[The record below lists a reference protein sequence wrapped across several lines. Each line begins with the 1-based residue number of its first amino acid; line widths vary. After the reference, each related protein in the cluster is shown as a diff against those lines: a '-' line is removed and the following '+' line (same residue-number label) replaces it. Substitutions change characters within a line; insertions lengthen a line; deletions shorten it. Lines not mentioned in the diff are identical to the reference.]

1 MTPAHEVLL
10 TNPPYSGE
18 HKEKIYRY
26 LLDAQRDGAS
36 PRNPTKKRKETC
48 RRQATDETAYF
59 WAFFFARVPSLS

>member
-36 PRNPTKKRKETC
+36 PRNPPKKKKRK
-48 RRQATDETAYF
+48 
-59 WAFFFARVPSLS
+59 